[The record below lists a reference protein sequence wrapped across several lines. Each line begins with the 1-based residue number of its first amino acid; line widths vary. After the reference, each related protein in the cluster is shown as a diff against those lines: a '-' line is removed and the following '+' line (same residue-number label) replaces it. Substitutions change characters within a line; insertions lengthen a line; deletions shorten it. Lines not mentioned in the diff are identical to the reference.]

1 MYKQHSVLLIIC
13 LFAFATQGF
22 AADFAS
28 SYGMIKNVSNY
39 STMPGWTP
47 DSPYNLASAPRAVY
61 VMGPDLGSGDCQ
73 GAVASVVESY
83 CSANNDCQNMQF
95 SDARP
100 AMMVTLSRLPG
111 HSFATACTGYLDG
124 AFKKYVDEHS
134 SKFSTTQPVTFPGVK
149 YVPTSEPKKK
159 TNWMTEYA
167 ERSAELENLQAQNGA
182 GSEQLYSANMPA
194 TFADL
199 DFATRQKILAA
210 GYEPYKDA
218 SAYQTIKVESLA
230 DYTDRLKK
238 HADMVY
244 EEKLRQFCL
253 ENPKDAKCVNKS
265 QSSETTKDDKDAAR
279 KQLIERILETLPK

>member
-1 MYKQHSVLLIIC
+1 MYKKHSVLLIMC

-39 STMPGWTP
+39 STMPGWTL

-199 DFATRQKILAA
+199 DFATRQKILAT

-218 SAYQTIKVESLA
+218 SAYQTIKVEDYDTYKTRKEAEIEEEIKKEKERLA
-230 DYTDRLKK
+230 EEEAKQK
-238 HADMVY
+238 AEQAQAD
-244 EEKLRQFCL
+244 EELLQQIN
-253 ENPKDAKCVNKS
+253 E
-265 QSSETTKDDKDAAR
+265 
-279 KQLIERILETLPK
+279 LIDELLQGIE